1 MTSAPG
7 DDALDGVKVDQQ
19 GNVYV
24 SGPGGLWILSPDGKH
39 LGTIAGPEHP
49 HNLAWGD
56 DDGRTLYLTAQ
67 TGTLPRA
74 AEHPGYP
81 AGRRTLVVLSHLP
94 RAVLLDLDDTILDDS
109 GSISSC
115 WLEACRVH
123 RTELGIVDPI
133 TAYVSIER
141 VREWYW
147 SDPERHRV
155 GRLDLA
161 AARREVAHLALK
173 DVGLDD
179 EALAGKIGD
188 TYHELRDAGLQPFD
202 DAIDTVEWLR
212 ASGCRLALLTNG
224 SAQMQRS
231 KIDRFALAGHFDT
244 ILIEGEVGF
253 GKPDPRVYQ
262 RALELLDVAPGD
274 TWMVG
279 DNLEWDVAEP
289 QRQGIYGIWLDV
301 RGSGLPQGHPVRPD
315 RIIRKLSELRELNGG
330 RRG

>member
-1 MTSAPG
+1 
-7 DDALDGVKVDQQ
+7 
-19 GNVYV
+19 
-24 SGPGGLWILSPDGKH
+24 LS
-39 LGTIAGPEHP
+39 
-49 HNLAWGD
+49 
-56 DDGRTLYLTAQ
+56 R
-67 TGTLPRA
+67 
-74 AEHPGYP
+74 
-81 AGRRTLVVLSHLP
+81 LP

-109 GSISSC
+109 GSTSSC

-123 RTELGIVDPI
+123 RDELGIVDPI

-173 DVGLDD
+173 DVGIND

-188 TYHELRDAGLQPFD
+188 TYHELRDRLLQPFD
-202 DAIDTVEWLR
+202 HAIDTVEWLR
-212 ASGCRLALLTNG
+212 SRGCRLALLTNG
-224 SAQMQRS
+224 SAQMQRR
-231 KIDRFALAGHFDT
+231 KIDRFRLASHFDT

-253 GKPDPRVYQ
+253 GKPDPRVYK
-262 RALELLDVAPGD
+262 RALEVLGVAPGD

-289 QRQGIYGIWLDV
+289 QRQGIYGIWIDV
-301 RGSGLPQGHPVRPD
+301 RGSGLPHGHPVRPD
-315 RIIRKLSELRELNGG
+315 RIIRKLSELREPNGG
-330 RRG
+330 GAGD